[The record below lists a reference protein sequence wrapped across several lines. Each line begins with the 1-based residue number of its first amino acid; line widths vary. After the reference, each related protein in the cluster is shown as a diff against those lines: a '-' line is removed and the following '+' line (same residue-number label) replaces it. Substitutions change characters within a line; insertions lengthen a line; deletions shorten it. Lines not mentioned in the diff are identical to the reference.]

1 MHLTTL
7 RQRIP
12 QPLHLGPQRCHFR
25 HSPIRGRSA
34 IPAPAP
40 APVARHYP
48 LPMTRP
54 IPVVAVPGVAGVL
67 VPARWAARVS
77 CPQRRR
83 WQSAGETVRGAALPQ
98 CATCRVRV
106 NEEVRRCAWSASVR
120 WGLAADGW
128 VCKAACVMRSIP
140 RLVGLVER
148 LACPGSNPLS
158 LAALSAS
165 AAALL
170 GLLLR
175 ARAEGLRCFRCRA
188 FIFGSG
194 VPAAVLPAA
203 SISVLKDCVSR

>member
-1 MHLTTL
+1 M
-7 RQRIP
+7 
-12 QPLHLGPQRCHFR
+12 G
-25 HSPIRGRSA
+25 
-34 IPAPAP
+34 
-40 APVARHYP
+40 
-48 LPMTRP
+48 
-54 IPVVAVPGVAGVL
+54 VV
-67 VPARWAARVS
+67 
-77 CPQRRR
+77 
-83 WQSAGETVRGAALPQ
+83 
-98 CATCRVRV
+98 
-106 NEEVRRCAWSASVR
+106 
-120 WGLAADGW
+120 
-128 VCKAACVMRSIP
+128 AACVMRSIP